1 MSALLQRASGSTAP
15 LDRRG
20 AAAAIARPVVME
32 LAGAS
37 IPGEL
42 CTTRHMKGLVLLA
55 HVGAPEQGASCNRHL
70 AQRLHRCSIGTLSF
84 NLLTDNE
91 LADAHGG
98 IDVGLQAR
106 RIDHAVRWAA
116 ACRPLPGVPYGLAA
130 NGTGAAAALE
140 AAACMPGHVAAIVSY
155 SGRPDLAWRHLPR
168 VRAPTL
174 LMVGDRAPAGT
185 NLHRAALHA
194 LQCAKRLEVIPGA
207 GDLMTDALAC
217 EGAAALAAQWL
228 QQHLHPRRVW

>member
-1 MSALLQRASGSTAP
+1 MTAKQ
-15 LDRRG
+15 LTDAIDKIG
-20 AAAAIARPVVME
+20 HAGAIAKPVVMA
-32 LAGAS
+32 LGSAS
-37 IPGEL
+37 MPGEL

-70 AQRLHRCSIGTLSF
+70 AQLLHGCSIGTLSF
-84 NLLTDNE
+84 DVLADNE

-98 IDVGLQAR
+98 LDIGLQAR
-106 RIDHAVRWAA
+106 RIGHAVCWVAG
-116 ACRPLPGVPYGLAA
+116 CRPLPGGPYGLVA

-140 AAACMPGHVAAIVSY
+140 AAACMPGHVAAIVSC

-174 LMVGDRAPAGT
+174 LMVGDRAPAVT

-207 GDLMTDALAC
+207 GDLMTDAGAC

-228 QQHLHPRRVW
+228 QQHLHPHRVW